1 MSAEPSTAPRL
12 STANVEAILQGFGP
26 ADWRRAETLAAVAV
40 QGLAGWSPRDLLHES
55 LTDLLDGSRTCP
67 VGVPPMVML
76 ASVMRSIVSNARQRL
91 AASPV
96 DPDIRVGHV
105 DGEDAEDQRPTA
117 YGELLLTPE
126 RVAEHRELL
135 AAVEDLVK
143 DDDELQ
149 LLLMAWAEGSR
160 GDEAMTA
167 LGWDSK
173 THDAARK
180 RLTRRL
186 GPLATEWSSR

>member
-117 YGELLLTPE
+117 YGELLLTPV
-126 RVAEHRELL
+126 R
-135 AAVEDLVK
+135 
-143 DDDELQ
+143 
-149 LLLMAWAEGSR
+149 SR
-160 GDEAMTA
+160 T
-167 LGWDSK
+167 
-173 THDAARK
+173 
-180 RLTRRL
+180 
-186 GPLATEWSSR
+186 WSRTTTSFSFF